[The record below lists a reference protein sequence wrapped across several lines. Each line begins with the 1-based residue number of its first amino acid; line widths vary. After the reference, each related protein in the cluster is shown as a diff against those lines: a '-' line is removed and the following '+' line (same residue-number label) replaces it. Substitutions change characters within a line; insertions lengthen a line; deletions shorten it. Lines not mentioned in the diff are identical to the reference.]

1 MDREHWKVVLA
12 AVKRAARRLPRDRR
26 LRYADWLVAATYL
39 WAVAHDRCQSWAC
52 DRAHYP
58 GWFRPRKLPSV
69 SQFNRRVASSD
80 RVRRVLQAAHDE
92 LGGPLVPTALS
103 YLDGKALAV
112 GPTSKDPD
120 AARGRVPGG
129 FAKGYKLHAWA
140 TGDRR
145 IPAWC
150 VLPLNAHGAVAAREL
165 LVPAAPPLSPRAL
178 VLADGNYDDRRLHAA
193 VAARGG
199 RLPAPPRGWG
209 RHRTTRS
216 AMGPARRA
224 SLAAWGDRRGAG
236 VLARSVHRRRITVE
250 RTFSALCSCGGGL
263 GPLPGWV
270 RRLPRVRRWVGAK
283 ILLYH
288 AKLRARAVAK
298 TAR

>member
-1 MDREHWKVVLA
+1 MDRVPWKVVLS

-26 LRYADWLVAATYL
+26 LTFGDWLIAAMYL

-69 SQFNRRVASSD
+69 SQFNRRVASD
-80 RVRRVLQAAHDE
+80 RVRRVLQDAHDD

-120 AARGRVPGG
+120 ARRGRVAGG

-140 TGDRR
+140 TEDRR
-145 IPAWC
+145 VAVWC
-150 VLPLNAHGAVAAREL
+150 VLPLNAHEAVAAREL
-165 LVPAAPPLSPRAL
+165 LVPAMPALSPRAL
-178 VLADGNYDDRRLHAA
+178 VLADGNYDDKALHAA

-199 RLPAPPRGWG
+199 RLLTRPRGWG

-216 AMGPARRA
+216 AMGPARRQ
-224 SLAAWGDRRGAG
+224 SLAVWGDRARAG
-236 VLARSVHRRRITVE
+236 VLARSVYRRRIAVE
-250 RTFSALCSCGGGL
+250 QTFASLCSCGGGL

-288 AKLRARAVAK
+288 ARLRARAGD
-298 TAR
+298 